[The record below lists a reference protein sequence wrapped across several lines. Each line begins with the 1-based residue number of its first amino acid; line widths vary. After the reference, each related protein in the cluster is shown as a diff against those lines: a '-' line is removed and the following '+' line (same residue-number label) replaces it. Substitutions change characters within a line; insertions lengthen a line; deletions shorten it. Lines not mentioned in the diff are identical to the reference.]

1 MDILYGNKLNRSLV
15 KYTDFLISFF
25 FDGRNQTPL
34 IQMFVARKYNRTKL
48 LHFCLIVVYLYI
60 IAL

>member
-1 MDILYGNKLNRSLV
+1 MDILYGNKLNRSLF

-34 IQMFVARKYNRTKL
+34 MQMFG
-48 LHFCLIVVYLYI
+48 C
-60 IAL
+60 